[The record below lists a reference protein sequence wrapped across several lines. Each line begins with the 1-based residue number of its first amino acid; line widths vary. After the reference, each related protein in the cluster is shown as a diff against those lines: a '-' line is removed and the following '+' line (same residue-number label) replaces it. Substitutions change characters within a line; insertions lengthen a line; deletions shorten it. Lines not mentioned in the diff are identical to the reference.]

1 MRPCAI
7 LAEEFLMATG
17 SRYESGNKVLSPMDN
32 IKFTMKRTVTRRQER
47 GIVTVPFH

>member
-1 MRPCAI
+1 MRPWSI

-17 SRYESGNKVLSPMDN
+17 SRYESGNKVLRSGDN
-32 IKFTMKRTVTRRQER
+32 IKYIMKRTVTRRQER